1 MEKLLAWLP
10 ERPQPLIVRYDT
22 TAIIVAICFA
32 VLRLVQLQSGVDSF
46 FLMYPAVLLGAL
58 LFDRGSGFFTALLST
73 VLIVIF
79 LPRQGGVIIPPSYW
93 FTCHTILADR
103 SCARGSQRSPA
114 QRMGA
119 RDRSRTR
126 QGPALPRA
134 AASHEERFRHGCL
147 RPQSASPYPDQARN
161 TSGTCGCGES
171 VTRVEQ
177 GA

>member
-10 ERPQPLIVRYDT
+10 ERPQPLIVRYGT
-22 TAIIVAICFA
+22 TAIIVAVCFA

-46 FLMYPAVLLGAL
+46 FLMDPAVLLGAL
-58 LFDRGSGFFTALLST
+58 LFDRGSGFFAALLST

-93 FTCHTILADR
+93 SPVTLFLLIG
-103 SCARGSQRSPA
+103 ARGSQRSPA

-134 AASHEERFRHGCL
+134 AASHQERFRHGCL
-147 RPQSASPYPDQARN
+147 RPQSASPHPDQAGN

>member
-10 ERPQPLIVRYDT
+10 ERPQPLIVRYGT

-79 LPRQGGVIIPPSYW
+79 LPRQGGVIIPHPIGHLSHY
-93 FTCHTILADR
+93 
-103 SCARGSQRSPA
+103 SC
-114 QRMGA
+114 
-119 RDRSRTR
+119 
-126 QGPALPRA
+126 
-134 AASHEERFRHGCL
+134 
-147 RPQSASPYPDQARN
+147 
-161 TSGTCGCGES
+161 
-171 VTRVEQ
+171 
-177 GA
+177 

>member
-10 ERPQPLIVRYDT
+10 ERPQPLIVRYGT

-58 LFDRGSGFFTALLST
+58 LFDRGSGFFAALLST

-93 FTCHTILADR
+93 SPVTLFLLIGLALAALSEALRKDGSARSKPNAPRTCFTESCGIARRTISPWLSPSSICKPVPR
-103 SCARGSQRSPA
+103 SS
-114 QRMGA
+114 
-119 RDRSRTR
+119 
-126 QGPALPRA
+126 
-134 AASHEERFRHGCL
+134 
-147 RPQSASPYPDQARN
+147 
-161 TSGTCGCGES
+161 
-171 VTRVEQ
+171 
-177 GA
+177 